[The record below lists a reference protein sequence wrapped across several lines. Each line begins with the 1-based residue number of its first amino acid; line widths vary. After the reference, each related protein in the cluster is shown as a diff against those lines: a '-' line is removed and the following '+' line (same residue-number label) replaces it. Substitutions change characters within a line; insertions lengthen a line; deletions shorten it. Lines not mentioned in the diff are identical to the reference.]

1 MLIVARMGSLCANF
15 AVVAPPVRNSTRD
28 ASFSVSP
35 DVINNWLRSLTNLP
49 DSDSLHDACA
59 NTNSN
64 GVPHEHSSTVYDAPG
79 GAFVM
84 ETLLHTGQYAPT
96 ETRIFHHII
105 LVGLFSALLRCF
117 IFFENVLA
125 HTRVWFAALARF
137 DLSCRSMTEACNVS
151 LAEGQRLGPVT
162 SRSRCRR
169 KCELYLRAHTYCRDC
184 HPVFNV
190 VASSH
195 PCSNK
200 VGYFSFLALSLG
212 CRVVAMEP
220 AAHMMP

>member
-1 MLIVARMGSLCANF
+1 MSIQARFTMHLEELLLWKRFYIRASMLQRKRV
-15 AVVAPPVRNSTRD
+15 
-28 ASFSVSP
+28 FSITSY
-35 DVINNWLRSLTNLP
+35 WL
-49 DSDSLHDACA
+49 
-59 NTNSN
+59 
-64 GVPHEHSSTVYDAPG
+64 V
-79 GAFVM
+79 
-84 ETLLHTGQYAPT
+84 
-96 ETRIFHHII
+96 
-105 LVGLFSALLRCF
+105 FSALCCDVSSSLKMCWHIRACGLLLSHDS
-117 IFFENVLA
+117 IY
-125 HTRVWFAALARF
+125 RV
-137 DLSCRSMTEACNVS
+137 EACNVS

-169 KCELYLRAHTYCRDC
+169 KCEICLRAHTYCRDC